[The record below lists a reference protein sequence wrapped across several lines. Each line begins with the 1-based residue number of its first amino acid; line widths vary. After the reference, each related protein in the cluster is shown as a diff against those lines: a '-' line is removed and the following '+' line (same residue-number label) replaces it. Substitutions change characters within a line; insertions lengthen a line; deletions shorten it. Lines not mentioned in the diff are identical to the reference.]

1 MVYIFVL
8 QVCQEDDAGQ
18 TMQGCNDC
26 TFDYDG
32 NLWISAPAGKIAPHP
47 YERSMEVDY
56 VQNLYNFIHTDYFI
70 EYDLKVAVELYILFY
85 LIRIYT

>member
-32 NLWISAPAGKIAPHP
+32 NLWITAPAGKIAPHP

-56 VQNLYNFIHTDYFI
+56 EFVQNLYNFIHTDYFI
-70 EYDLKVAVELYILFY
+70 EYDLKVAVLKNF
-85 LIRIYT
+85 IYYFT

>member
-1 MVYIFVL
+1 MVYIFAL

-26 TFDYDG
+26 AFDYDG
-32 NLWISAPAGKIAPHP
+32 NLWITAPAGKIAPHP

-70 EYDLKVAVELYILFY
+70 EYDLKVAVLKNF
-85 LIRIYT
+85 IYYFT

>member
-1 MVYIFVL
+1 MVYIFAL

-32 NLWISAPAGKIAPHP
+32 NLWITAPAGKIAPHP

-70 EYDLKVAVELYILFY
+70 EYDLKVAVLKNF
-85 LIRIYT
+85 IYYFT